1 MAHMALLQDTQS
13 VLPRCDFLAGDH
25 LFHQGDRNRGLHKII
40 SGTVTVYRVT
50 SDGYRQIE
58 AFSGPGDFVSL
69 CLSSTSPTSA
79 EALSDVVTEYI
90 SRAAFERRLLIDA
103 MFRDTMFSEID
114 RAAAEARRQ
123 STLLTRRCAMER
135 VAGFVQFLAAR
146 FAMGA
151 DGFTPIAMS
160 RCDIADHL
168 GLTLETVS
176 RMMNRLKQTG
186 VIDMPRPDRFRV
198 INRVALR
205 RLSGHSDFDTDTG
218 VDMRCTA
225 N

>member
-1 MAHMALLQDTQS
+1 MAQTALLQDNQS
-13 VLPRCDFLAGDH
+13 VSPRRSFLAGDH
-25 LFHQGDRNRGLHKII
+25 LFHQGDKNRVLHKII

-58 AFSGPGDFVSL
+58 AFAGPGDFVSL
-69 CLSSTSPTSA
+69 CLSSISPTSA
-79 EALSDVVTEYI
+79 EALSDVVTEYL
-90 SRAAFERRLLIDA
+90 SRAAFERRLLTDA
-103 MFRDTMFSEID
+103 VFRNTMFSEID
-114 RAAAEARRQ
+114 RAAAEARWQ
-123 STLLTRRCAMER
+123 STLLVRRCAMER
-135 VAGFVQFLAAR
+135 VAAFVQFLAAR
-146 FAMGA
+146 FTVGA

-160 RCDIADHL
+160 RSDMADHL

-198 INRVALR
+198 INLVALR
-205 RLSGHSDFDTDTG
+205 RLLGHSGFDADTG
-218 VDMRCTA
+218 IDMRCTA